1 MYLAI
6 RCPLF
11 VRRTLSCMID
21 QPRFHGLRSLRL
33 IRFAA
38 TRDGLHLAS

>member
-1 MYLAI
+1 MYVAI

-11 VRRTLSCMID
+11 VGRTLSCIVY
-21 QPRFHGLRSLRL
+21 QLRFHGLRSLGL

-38 TRDGLHLAS
+38 TREEPRPAP